1 MLRLP
6 TGIGS
11 SVSSYFP
18 WHTLLKVHSL
28 SERITE
34 LTCAAQFSGRKR
46 VDVLCSAQG
55 HFTLSSHWLH
65 RSKHRLTLA
74 EIKPPNLESSY
85 KLGWNLIAW
94 KERSET
100 NEGKCQ
106 FETFPPEKCKW
117 LNWETGDV
125 PPPPTSKVL
134 SVYKTSIWAL
144 MVVMMSFMCLSAPL
158 FILRHSVW
166 HTATAPNQP
175 LTAGFCLRGLIGW
188 LTKLINTPPG
198 VT

>member
-18 WHTLLKVHSL
+18 WRTLLKVHSL

-34 LTCAAQFSGRKR
+34 WTCAAQFSGRKR

-65 RSKHRLTLA
+65 LSKHRPTLA
-74 EIKPPNLESSY
+74 EIKPPNLESSC
-85 KLGWNLIAW
+85 KLSWNLIAW

-106 FETFPPEKCKW
+106 FETFPSWKVQMTQLGNRRCAPHIQSVEC
-117 LNWETGDV
+117 LQDERLGFDGGDDDDEFCA
-125 PPPPTSKVL
+125 SL
-134 SVYKTSIWAL
+134 GSSIYP
-144 MVVMMSFMCLSAPL
+144 APL
-158 FILRHSVW
+158 CLTYRHR
-166 HTATAPNQP
+166 T
-175 LTAGFCLRGLIGW
+175 
-188 LTKLINTPPG
+188 
-198 VT
+198 